1 MKSAKLYSI
10 PALNNQNDLTAV
22 ILKAIISDTNKCLCN
37 WHKGMLEV
45 HLDRYKI
52 FVFSLF

>member
-22 ILKAIISDTNKCLCN
+22 ILKAIISDTNKCLRN